1 MKSNKKHGLRKH
13 RLYNA
18 WNSMMQRCNNPKNPQ
33 YKHYGGRGIRVCDEW
48 LDVSNFIED
57 MHPAFKEGLSLDR
70 INNNGNYE
78 PSNCRWATMT
88 VQGRNTRKIRSNNS
102 TGYRGVSWDKEK
114 NKYRVT
120 IKINNKSINVGS
132 FITDIEAAKAY
143 DQYIVDNNLEH
154 TKNF

>member
-1 MKSNKKHGLRKH
+1 
-13 RLYNA
+13 
-18 WNSMMQRCNNPKNPQ
+18 
-33 YKHYGGRGIRVCDEW
+33 
-48 LDVSNFIED
+48 